1 MKFALLVWFLASSLL
16 WAQSDFV
23 REALQEINEVR
34 REAKLA
40 ELTLDIRLN
49 SLAQLWAVR
58 LSEEQRLVHRSL
70 DNLKKIVVGN
80 KWRGMNENLHCSSDG
95 DDAAFVIRSWMNSPR
110 HKGNLL
116 MPNIRLAG
124 LGLAKGKDGQF
135 YVTFNGATP

>member
-1 MKFALLVWFLASSLL
+1 MKFVLLAWFLASSLA

-40 ELTLDIRLN
+40 ELTLEPRLN

-58 LSEEQRLVHRSL
+58 LAEEQRLVHRSM
-70 DNLKKIVVGN
+70 DNLKQVVVGN
-80 KWRGMNENLHCSSDG
+80 GWRGMNENLHRSTDG
-95 DDAAFVIRSWMNSPR
+95 DDPAYVIRSWMNSPR

-124 LGLAKGKDGQF
+124 LGIAKGKDGLT
-135 YVTFNGATP
+135 YVTFNGVTP